1 MSNQN
6 LIQKEAR
13 EKYLELSRNIKTA
26 MMLTELGKAPIHAIP
41 MGSKEIL
48 ANGDVIFFSKST
60 SEHNGNIEKN
70 NQTQLIFSDVTSKEF
85 LSVYGTTEVSRNSE
99 LIEKYYDK
107 LDANWFES
115 KNDPTL
121 TVLIFSPQEGHYW
134 DNKTNALITL
144 AKLAYTKVTGDE
156 TEVGVSGSLKM

>member
-1 MSNQN
+1 MSTQN
-6 LIQKEAR
+6 LNQREAR

-48 ANGDVIFFSKST
+48 DNGDVIFFSKST
-60 SEHNGNIEKN
+60 TEHNANIEKN
-70 NQTQLIFSDVTSKEF
+70 SQTQLIFSDVTSKEF
-85 LSVYGTTEVSRNSE
+85 LSAYGTTEISRNSE

-144 AKLAYTKVTGDE
+144 AKLAYTRVTGDE
-156 TEVGVSGSLKM
+156 TEVGVSGSLDM

>member
-1 MSNQN
+1 MSTKNLNQR
-6 LIQKEAR
+6 EAR

-48 ANGDVIFFSKST
+48 DNGDVIFFSKST
-60 SEHNGNIEKN
+60 SGHNANIEKN
-70 NQTQLIFSDVTSKEF
+70 SETQLIFGDVTSKEF
-85 LSVYGTTEVSRNSE
+85 LSVYGTTEISRNTE
-99 LIEKYYDK
+99 LIDKYYDK

-121 TVLIFSPQEGHYW
+121 TVLIFSPQVGHYW
-134 DNKTNALITL
+134 DNKTNARITL
-144 AKLAYTKVTGDE
+144 AKLAYTKAAGDE

>member
-1 MSNQN
+1 MSTQN
-6 LIQKEAR
+6 LNQREAR

-26 MMLTELGKAPIHAIP
+26 MMLTELGNAPIHAIP

-48 ANGDVIFFSKST
+48 DNGDVIFFSKST
-60 SEHNGNIEKN
+60 SEHNANIEKN
-70 NQTQLIFSDVTSKEF
+70 SQTQLIFSDVISKEF
-85 LSVYGTTEVSRNSE
+85 LSVYGTT
-99 LIEKYYDK
+99 LISKDKDLIKKHYDN

-121 TVLIFSPQEGHYW
+121 TVLIFSPHEGHYW

-144 AKLAYTKVTGDE
+144 AKLAYTKATGDE
-156 TEVGVSGSLKM
+156 TEVGVSGSLNM

>member
-1 MSNQN
+1 MSTQN
-6 LIQKEAR
+6 LNQREAR

-26 MMLTELGKAPIHAIP
+26 MMLTELGNAPIHAIP

-48 ANGDVIFFSKST
+48 DNGDVIFFSKST
-60 SEHNGNIEKN
+60 SEHNANIEKN
-70 NQTQLIFSDVTSKEF
+70 SQTQLIFSDVISKEF
-85 LSVYGTTEVSRNSE
+85 LSVYGTT
-99 LIEKYYDK
+99 LISKDKDLIKKHYDN

-121 TVLIFSPQEGHYW
+121 TVLIFSPREGHYW

-144 AKLAYTKVTGDE
+144 AKLAYTKATGDE
-156 TEVGVSGSLKM
+156 TEVGVSGSLNM

>member
-1 MSNQN
+1 MSTQN
-6 LIQKEAR
+6 LNQIEAI

-48 ANGDVIFFSKST
+48 DNGDVIFLSKST
-60 SEHNGNIEKN
+60 SEHNANIEKN
-70 NQTQLIFSDVTSKEF
+70 SETQLIFGDVTSKEF
-85 LSVYGTTEVSRNSE
+85 LSVYGTTEISRNTE
-99 LIEKYYDK
+99 LIDKYYDK

-115 KNDPTL
+115 KNDPNL

-144 AKLAYTKVTGDE
+144 AKLAYTKATGDE